1 MDQINK
7 LLDQASEKLGV
18 ERKYVD
24 YAVGGAAI
32 ASEWFIELVTL
43 MGPGWS
49 ILAPPPN
56 SA

>member
-32 ASEWFIELVTL
+32 AGE
-43 MGPGWS
+43 
-49 ILAPPPN
+49 
-56 SA
+56 